1 MPELPEVE
9 TVRRALVPAMEG
21 RRIASAH
28 IGRPDLR
35 WPLPPDLAARLTG
48 RRVGILARRGK
59 FLLLPLDDDE
69 TMLMHLGMSGSV
81 RIHASPPPVGKHDHM
96 VLGIEGTQTGGP
108 EVYGPEVDGREV
120 AGPEVAGRASWIVFN
135 DPRRFGWIDLFR
147 GETHPMLA
155 DMGPEPLGNSF
166 SAAHLTGALAGRTG
180 PIKTALLNQQI
191 VAGIGNIYA
200 CEALFMAGLSPRRKA
215 GSIRGGRAE
224 RLTGAIR
231 EVLSRAIE
239 DGGTSFRDHVQPG
252 GEIGYFVQRLSV
264 YGRDGQPCHVC
275 ASPIRSITQS
285 GRSSF
290 YCPTCQR

>member
-21 RRIASAH
+21 RQISDAY

-35 WPLPPDLAARLTG
+35 WPLPPRLGERLTG
-48 RRVGILARRGK
+48 RQLGPLSRRGK
-59 FLLLPLDDDE
+59 FLLLPLDGGE

-81 RIHASPPPVGKHDHM
+81 RIHDEKPETGLHDHM
-96 VLGIEGTQTGGP
+96 ILEMQGGACP
-108 EVYGPEVDGREV
+108 Q
-120 AGPEVAGRASWIVFN
+120 WIVFN
-135 DPRRFGWIDLFR
+135 DPRRFGWIDLFE

-155 DMGPEPLGNSF
+155 DMGPEPLGNGF
-166 SAAHLTGALAGRTG
+166 SATSLTAALERRTG

-200 CEALFMAGLSPRRKA
+200 CEALFGAGLSPRRRA
-215 GSIRGGRAE
+215 GTIRGGRAE
-224 RLTGAIR
+224 RLVAAIR
-231 EVLSRAIE
+231 SVLQRAIE
-239 DGGTSFRDHVQPG
+239 DGGTSLRDHVQPG

-264 YGRDGQPCHVC
+264 YGREGEACHQC
-275 ASPIRSITQS
+275 GSGIKAITQS

-290 YCPTCQR
+290 YCPACQR